1 MESNI
6 GVAICR
12 IRLIQGDENVQSER
26 IRWNEV
32 LDRSRDPLGVFG
44 IRCEIDENHIRFL
57 SYTAWSGGVCCD
69 IEWFYIAAGL

>member
-1 MESNI
+1 MFKVNES
-6 GVAICR
+6 A
-12 IRLIQGDENVQSER
+12 
-26 IRWNEV
+26 EV